1 MGEIEIKTPAP
12 AGEPTPP
19 PPTPGEPT
27 PPAGEPTPEPPAPA
41 AATLTPEL
49 VQQMIDASLGAFN
62 DAMQILKAGAEDG
75 GKIPP
80 DEDETKKEETDPN
93 KKSDEN
99 QEDVKNE

>member
-1 MGEIEIKTPAP
+1 MGTTEIKTPTP
-12 AGEPTPP
+12 AGEPT

-27 PPAGEPTPEPPAPA
+27 PPAGEPTPPEPPAPA

-75 GKIPP
+75 DKIPP
-80 DEDETKKEETDPN
+80 DEDDAKKEEVDPD
-93 KKSDEN
+93 KKPPENDE
-99 QEDVKNE
+99 EIKNE

>member
-1 MGEIEIKTPAP
+1 MGTTEIKTPTP

-19 PPTPGEPT
+19 APGEPT
-27 PPAGEPTPEPPAPA
+27 PPAGEPTPPEPPAPA

-75 GKIPP
+75 DKIPP

-93 KKSDEN
+93 KKSDDN
-99 QEDVKNE
+99 QEDIKNE